1 VENTRGVTTLDQ
13 GINLTI
19 FYSNIQI
26 ISNKGPADNRSVYAI
41 GSPHRENLLAKEYG
55 LVVGGAACP
64 SSRRG
69 LPLGV
74 TVFAN
79 ARITKQNQNPAS
91 HHECKN
97 TRHRDS
103 APTAHTAER
112 YHTFINH

>member
-55 LVVGGAACP
+55 LVAGGAARP
-64 SSRRG
+64 RSSG
-69 LPLGV
+69 ALPPGV
-74 TVFAN
+74 TVFAK
-79 ARITKQNQNPAS
+79 ARIIK
-91 HHECKN
+91 
-97 TRHRDS
+97 
-103 APTAHTAER
+103 
-112 YHTFINH
+112 